1 MILERD
7 VFVTGSTGYIGTRLI
22 PALVAREHRVRG
34 LARAQSVGRVPA
46 GAVAVVGDALDSHS
60 FVAALR
66 PSDTLVHLVGTPHPS
81 PAKAAEFLRVDLAS
95 VQAAAMAARE
105 AGVAHFVY
113 ISVAQPAPVMAAY
126 VAARKAAEQAIAD
139 AGLAATVL
147 RPWYVIG
154 PGHRWALLLVPLYAL
169 ARLIPAWREGARRL
183 GLVTLDQMVDAIV
196 RAVED
201 PPGSGIRR
209 IVEVPRIAGS

>member
-1 MILERD
+1 
-7 VFVTGSTGYIGTRLI
+7 
-22 PALVAREHRVRG
+22 
-34 LARAQSVGRVPA
+34 
-46 GAVAVVGDALDSHS
+46 
-60 FVAALR
+60 
-66 PSDTLVHLVGTPHPS
+66 
-81 PAKAAEFLRVDLAS
+81 
-95 VQAAAMAARE
+95 MAAKE

-154 PGHRWALLLVPLYAL
+154 PRHRWALLLVPLYAL

-209 IVEVPRIAGS
+209 IVEVPRITGS